1 MKTTRSNIKLL
12 TLLLLFTM
20 AITGCDSN
28 DDSVNPG
35 DNQEIEEGEGLT
47 EEAVEHDQGA
57 IGISISAR
65 AIARKGYDPCYADI
79 TVNANTGDF
88 SKSVS
93 IDSLTN
99 IAYLSYKNEDLTSE
113 QKEELSD
120 GVNVSVMKKSV
131 LGILGLRIGHFL
143 LFYLNKCIY

>member
-65 AIARKGYDPCYADI
+65 AIARKGYDPRYADI